1 MADINPERKLFLKSE
16 LLRHMETAKTLY
28 EAEQSSSFLKLLSL
42 GMDFRQ
48 LEHNNIEPDLKHWN
62 DWLAEDMAEYQA
74 QKDREDRAA

>member
-1 MADINPERKLFLKSE
+1 MDHGRKLFLKSE

-42 GMDFRQ
+42 GMDLRE
-48 LEHNNIEPDLKHWN
+48 LEYDNKEPDLKHWEN
-62 DWLAEDMAEYQA
+62 WLGEDMAEYKA